1 MNLIPLYRKELG
13 EMHLLEKGWD
23 SYDADPPN
31 ENAIANTLRI
41 IHTLEQN
48 NISIRR
54 INPSV
59 IGGIGIHVGK
69 NYIECLNN
77 GQIGILLQSGKA
89 TNITTTYQQIAEM
102 VK

>member
-1 MNLIPLYRKELG
+1 MNLVPLYRKELG

-54 INPSV
+54 LKPSV
-59 IGGIGIHVGK
+59 IGGIGIHVGAH
-69 NYIECLNN
+69 YIECLNN
-77 GQIGILLQSGKA
+77 GQIGVLFNKEA
-89 TNITTTYQQIAEM
+89 TNITTTYQKIAEM